1 MEHEFKLSR
10 FPSFLRPR
18 QDIQPMSPTIHP
30 SLAAL
35 TAFVLSIPVS
45 AQSPR
50 GVEHIDTPA
59 KKELLAKTKQAIGA
73 QDGIYLLATPR
84 VLVVYRSASK
94 HEADQDAAVDEAR
107 AAAKRVDLLFDVCER
122 FLPPHGKC
130 GERFLVLDTAEVLKS
145 AWKGS
150 DGPKEHDK
158 WSGSFAQEFA
168 RAQQFSVVGQFE
180 YLSVWAIYEK
190 AWFAETPPAN
200 WLTDLAIA
208 RLHSAWRVALDQEG
222 GSKKGKAKQPEPF
235 TKQTAREWSRLDSK
249 EVDAALASIAPGMGA
264 ESARGESGLLPANGL
279 VAAFLGYA
287 QPDLKKQF
295 LPQWAGL
302 VSKYAERRLA
312 GDADEAAAASA
323 LGGLDRKVLAVA
335 AKKWAASRSK

>member
-1 MEHEFKLSR
+1 
-10 FPSFLRPR
+10 
-18 QDIQPMSPTIHP
+18 MSPVHP
-30 SLAAL
+30 SLAAF
-35 TAFVLSIPVS
+35 AVLLLAGFLSPQDPV
-45 AQSPR
+45 
-50 GVEHIDTPA
+50 GVEHLDTPG
-59 KKELLAKTKQAIGA
+59 KKELLAKTKQAIGK
-73 QDGIYLLATPR
+73 QDGILLLATPR
-84 VLVVYRSASK
+84 ALVVYRSDSK
-94 HEADQDAAVDEAR
+94 HAADQEAAADQAR
-107 AAAKRVDLLFDVCER
+107 AAAKRVELLFDVCER

-150 DGPKEHDK
+150 DGPKEHEK
-158 WSGSFAQEFA
+158 WSGTFAQEFA

-222 GSKKGKAKQPEPF
+222 GSKKGKAKALEPF
-235 TKQTAREWSRLDSK
+235 TKQAAREWSRLDSK

-264 ESARGESGLLPANGL
+264 ESARGESGLLPASGL

-295 LPQWAGL
+295 LPQWAAL

-312 GDADEAAAASA
+312 GDADEVAAAAA
-323 LGGLDRKVLAVA
+323 LGGLDRKALAVA